1 MKKFNLF
8 LGIILGSA
16 CVFAQETT
24 VNLSLESGY
33 SKNIYFHFDTGQSES
48 YDVASWDIAFLRTSA
63 YAFAER
69 INDGLGIEVYEASNN
84 PADYATVNPAEI
96 DNWIQL
102 YNSDTMWEAGAF
114 DFGSATY
121 GWGEYNAASHH
132 VTGTIV
138 YVLKY
143 ADGSFKKFMIDDFYN
158 GYTFKYADWNASTS
172 NWENDQTATLPNSEN
187 DGKLFN
193 FYSLTNNES
202 VVASPNLDSWD
213 LVFQTYVTDLEVM
226 MYPVVGA
233 LQNPNVKVAKTTNL
247 DVNSLDESDYQEL
260 INTVG
265 YDWKQ
270 FSGTGYT
277 VNSDMYYYLKDA
289 NEKVFRFHF
298 LSFDGSSTGNFSLGY
313 EDVTG
318 EMSTVNFDE
327 QNSLSLY
334 PNPVKGK
341 ILNILY
347 ESNGAD
353 QVKVEIYNLAGK
365 LVAQQ
370 QLQSNGFFNHQ
381 MNLNQLPKGVY
392 ILKFNSGKYSDT
404 RKIIVE

>member
-1 MKKFNLF
+1 MKKINLLF
-8 LGIILGSA
+8 LLLMGSA
-16 CVFAQETT
+16 CVIAQETT
-24 VNLSLESGY
+24 VNLSMGAGY
-33 SKNIYFHFDTGQSES
+33 SKNVFFDFESSQSES

-63 YAFAER
+63 FAFAER

-84 PADYATVNPAEI
+84 PADYATINPADI

-114 DFGSATY
+114 DFGSAEY
-121 GWGEYNAASHH
+121 GWGEYNAATHH

-143 ADGSFKKFMIDDFYN
+143 AYGSFKKFMIDDFYN

-172 NWENDQTATLPNSEN
+172 SWENDQTATLPNSEN

-213 LVFQTYVTDLEVM
+213 LVFQTYVTDLGI
-226 MYPVVGA
+226 MYPVIGG
-233 LQNPNVKVAKTTNL
+233 LHNPSAKVAKSTNT
-247 DVNSLDESDYQEL
+247 DVNSLDESDYKTE

-265 YDWKQ
+265 YDWKSFQ
-270 FSGTGYT
+270 DGSYE
-277 VNSDMYYYLKDA
+277 VDSDMYYFLKKE
-289 NEKVFRFHF
+289 NGKVFRFHF
-298 LSFDGSSTGNFSLGY
+298 LSYEGSSNGNFSLAY
-313 EDVTG
+313 EDVTDQ
-318 EMSTVNFDE
+318 MSTVDFDS

-341 ILNILY
+341 ILNLLY
-347 ESNGAD
+347 ESNGAEK
-353 QVKVEIYNLAGK
+353 VVVEIYNTAGK
-365 LVAQQ
+365 LVVKQ
-370 QLQSNGFFNHQ
+370 QLNTNGYFNHQ
-381 MNLNQLPKGVY
+381 MNLNQLPSGVY
-392 ILKFNSGKYSDT
+392 FLKFNAGKYSGT
-404 RKIIVE
+404 QKIVLN